1 MENFNFLNNNYF
13 LQMSVIYLVGNQ
25 KISERSSM
33 KLLRERLANVSSL
46 PDINRVVIFILFNF
60 FTAKDLMLA
69 DSLSLNSTTTLVFLG
84 SRQSII
90 FSSASL
96 NLPFSI
102 FFFFFCKNPECPIP
116 PPFVFHN
123 IFF

>member
-33 KLLRERLANVSSL
+33 KLLRERLANISSL
-46 PDINRVVIFILFNF
+46 PDMNRVVIFILFYF

-96 NLPFSI
+96 NLPFFI
-102 FFFFFCKNPECPIP
+102 FLFFFCKNPERPIP
-116 PPFVFHN
+116 PPFAFH